1 MMSEAGEKIK
11 KLLYEI
17 EDDRDFVKAVML
29 NAKTED
35 NWKILTE
42 FIESKEDNSVERILL
57 FSVALGETVE
67 E

>member
-1 MMSEAGEKIK
+1 MSEAGEKIK